1 MDITLINQF
10 IYGGVMMNF
19 LIISL
24 FFFRFWQKTRD
35 KFFLYFSRSFAL
47 LAIERCIFLFINAE
61 NEAHT
66 WVFLIRL
73 VAFCGIIMA
82 VVEKN
87 RVKKTYTPR

>member
-1 MDITLINQF
+1 MQYNLINQF
-10 IYGGVMMNF
+10 IYGAVMMNF

-24 FFFRFWQKTRD
+24 FFARFWQKTRD
-35 KFFLYFSRSFAL
+35 KFFAHFAGSFLL
-47 LAIERCIFLFINAE
+47 LAIERCIFLFINTG

-87 RVKKTYTPR
+87 RVKKAYTPR